1 MKRRIFTHW
10 WPLIKLKIIGTYE
23 TFFGKGVIPKKYFA
37 QFLPENPIILEAGAH
52 KGKDTVEMAMLWPAG
67 LIHAFEPVP
76 DLFRLLENN
85 TRNLKNVHCY
95 QFALGNTKGSETL
108 FVSSGASDGSSS
120 LLPPKELLNSFP
132 TVYFDKELSV
142 NTITL
147 DEWAR
152 ENNVTKIDFMW
163 LDLQG
168 MELMVLKSGINL
180 LKTVSAI
187 YTEVSSSEIYE
198 GQTLYSDLKGWLLS
212 NGFKIEREEVE
223 KGTGNVFFINIDSDG
238 DGIYGK

>member
-1 MKRRIFTHW
+1 MKLFWGKVSFLKNILCNFYQRIRLF
-10 WPLIKLKIIGTYE
+10 LKL
-23 TFFGKGVIPKKYFA
+23 
-37 QFLPENPIILEAGAH
+37 GAH

-95 QFALGNTKGSETL
+95 QFALGDTKGSETL

-120 LLPPKELLNSFP
+120 LLPPKELLKNFP
-132 TVYFDKELSV
+132 TVYFDKELPV

-147 DEWAR
+147 DEWAE
-152 ENNVTKIDFMW
+152 ENSVTKIDFMW

-168 MELMVLKSGINL
+168 MELMVLKTGINL

-187 YTEVSSSEIYE
+187 YTEVSSTQRFMKVKLFIPISRAGCYQI
-198 GQTLYSDLKGWLLS
+198 DLKLS
-212 NGFKIEREEVE
+212 
-223 KGTGNVFFINIDSDG
+223 
-238 DGIYGK
+238 GKK

>member
-1 MKRRIFTHW
+1 MKRRMYSHW

-23 TFFGKGVIPKKYFA
+23 NFLGKGVIPKKYFV

-52 KGKDTVEMAMLWPAG
+52 KGKDTVEMAMLWPMG
-67 LIHAFEPVP
+67 VIHAFEPVP
-76 DLFRLLENN
+76 HLFKLLENN

-95 QFALGNTKGSETL
+95 QLALGDTKGNETL
-108 FVSSGASDGSSS
+108 YISSGASDGSSS
-120 LLPPKELLNSFP
+120 LLPPKELLNNFP
-132 TVYFDKELSV
+132 TVYFDKELPLH
-142 NTITL
+142 TITL

-152 ENNVTKIDFMW
+152 EYGVTKIDFMW

-168 MELMVLKSGINL
+168 MELMVLKSGLNL

-187 YTEVSSSEIYE
+187 YTEVSSTEIYE
-198 GQTLYSDLKGWLLS
+198 GQTLYSDLKDWLLS

-223 KGTGNVFFINIDSDG
+223 NGSGNVFFIRKKSERD
-238 DGIYGK
+238 